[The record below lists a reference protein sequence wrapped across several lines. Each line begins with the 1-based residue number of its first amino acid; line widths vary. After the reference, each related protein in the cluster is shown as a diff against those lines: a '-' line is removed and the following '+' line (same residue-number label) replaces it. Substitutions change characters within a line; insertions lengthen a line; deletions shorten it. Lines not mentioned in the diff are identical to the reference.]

1 MVYFMLLLVDIGNTN
16 IVLGFAENSKIIETY
31 RLKTSL
37 NRTADEYYV
46 LIKPILEQYEIE
58 DCIISSVVPVITS
71 ALKKALVK
79 YNKKQPI
86 ILGPGVKTGVSLKVD
101 DPKTVGADIICDV
114 AGIRGIADEAIV
126 VDLGTATKY
135 IYTKNQVFYGVSI
148 APGVSVSMKALVN
161 NAALLPSVE
170 LVCPKKV
177 IGTSTVGCI
186 QSGVI
191 YGGAAQVDGMIERIK
206 EEIGC
211 KTAKVFATGGL
222 SSLIVPLCK
231 NEITLLEN
239 LTLEG
244 LLRIYEL
251 NH

>member
-1 MVYFMLLLVDIGNTN
+1 MILLVDIGNTN
-16 IVLGFAENSKIIETY
+16 IVLGFAEKHQIVETY
-31 RLKTSL
+31 RLKTDL

-46 LIKPILEQYEIE
+46 LIKPILNQYTIE
-58 DCIISSVVPVITS
+58 DIIISSVVPVITS

-79 YNKKQPI
+79 QTKLQPI
-86 ILGPGVKTGVSLKVD
+86 ILGPGVKTGVQLKVD
-101 DPKTVGADIICDV
+101 DPKTVGSDIICDV
-114 AGIRGIADEAIV
+114 AGIKDLAEEAIII
-126 VDLGTATKY
+126 DLGTATKY
-135 IYTKNQVFYGVSI
+135 IYTKNQTFFGVSI

-177 IGTSTVGCI
+177 VGTSTVGCI

-191 YGGAAQVDGMIERIK
+191 YGASAQVDGMIERIK
-206 EEIGC
+206 EEVGC
-211 KTAKVFATGGL
+211 KNVKVFATGGL

-231 NEITLLEN
+231 NEIILLES

-244 LLRIYEL
+244 LLKIYEL
-251 NH
+251 NQ

>member
-1 MVYFMLLLVDIGNTN
+1 MLLLVDIGNTN
-16 IVLGFAENSKIIETY
+16 IVLGFAKDGKIIDTY

-46 LIKPILEQYEIE
+46 MIKPILDQCQIE
-58 DCIISSVVPVITS
+58 DMIISSVVPVVTS
-71 ALKKALVK
+71 AFKKALVK
-79 YNKKQPI
+79 YTTKQPI
-86 ILGPGVKTGVSLKVD
+86 ILGPGIKTGVQLKVD

-114 AGIRGIADEAIV
+114 AGIKGLADEAIII
-126 VDLGTATKY
+126 DLGTATKY

-177 IGTSTVGCI
+177 IGTSTVHCI

-191 YGGAAQVDGMIERIK
+191 YGAASQVDGMIERIK
-206 EEIGC
+206 AEVGC
-211 KTAKVFATGGL
+211 KDAKVFATGGL

-231 NEITLLEN
+231 NEITLLES

-244 LLRIYEL
+244 LLKIYDL
-251 NH
+251 NQ

>member
-1 MVYFMLLLVDIGNTN
+1 MLLLVDIGNTN
-16 IVLGFAENSKIIETY
+16 IVLGFAENLKIIDTY
-31 RLKTSL
+31 RFKTSL

-46 LIKPILEQYEIE
+46 LIKPILEQYKIE

-71 ALKKALVK
+71 AFKKALVK

-114 AGIRGIADEAIV
+114 AGIKDLADEAII

-211 KTAKVFATGGL
+211 KDAKVFATGGL

-231 NEITLLEN
+231 NEITLLES

-244 LLRIYEL
+244 LLKIYEL
-251 NH
+251 NV

>member
-1 MVYFMLLLVDIGNTN
+1 MMLLLVDIGNTN
-16 IVLGFAENSKIIETY
+16 IVLGFAEHSKIVDTY

-46 LIKPILEQYEIE
+46 LIKPILDQYEIE

-71 ALKKALVK
+71 AFKKALAK
-79 YNKKQPI
+79 YNKKEPI

-114 AGIRGIADEAIV
+114 AGIRGLADEAIII
-126 VDLGTATKY
+126 DLGTATKY

-161 NAALLPSVE
+161 HAALLPSVE

-206 EEIGC
+206 EEVGC
-211 KTAKVFATGGL
+211 ENTKVFATGGL

-231 NEITLLEN
+231 NEITLLQN
-239 LTLEG
+239 LTLDG
-244 LLRIYEL
+244 LLKIYEL
-251 NH
+251 NQ